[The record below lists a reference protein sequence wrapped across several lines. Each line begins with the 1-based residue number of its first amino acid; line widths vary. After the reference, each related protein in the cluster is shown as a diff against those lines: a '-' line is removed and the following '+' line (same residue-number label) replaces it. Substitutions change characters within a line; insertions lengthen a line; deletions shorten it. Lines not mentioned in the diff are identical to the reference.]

1 MSSIAQSVQ
10 VHIDP
15 TEDEDADGVDIGKKH
30 KLGHLRVDMQGN
42 VTFKRLPITQLVEA
56 LQLGIQY
63 TVGGL
68 QAKAAH
74 DVLYQD
80 FLTVEIIHFP
90 KEGTK
95 TTPAHRFNDFTIRSY
110 APVAFRHFRELFN
123 IKPDEFLYSICK
135 PLREL
140 KNPGASGSLF
150 YLTSDDEFILKTVQ
164 KKEAEFLKCLLPGYY
179 MNVTQNPRTLLPK
192 FFGLY
197 CYQGDNKNIRI
208 TVMNNLIPSYLQ
220 MHETYDLKGSTYRRR
235 ANSAERRK
243 DSPTWKDLDFMER
256 HPDGL
261 LLDVETYNAL
271 AKTVQRDCRVLE
283 SFRIMDYSFLIGVHH
298 VGASTES
305 GGDRATANLMLTPS
319 EQTSVQPKRM
329 MYSTPMDTI
338 QVEFDEHNK
347 PDDHLVKSGGIPART
362 AQGQRLLLYV
372 GIIDILQ
379 SYHIRKKLE
388 HTFKSVLTDG
398 NQISVT
404 NPSFYSERFQRFLFS
419 TVFKKATPNLS
430 ENPISLRESPV
441 KRRSRLSKMLQTP
454 EPDKEI
460 IQTPTIMRNTRDGAN
475 TSPMARRSF
484 EITPF
489 HLHQS
494 AASSP
499 KPTANTKAYRNNM
512 PLYASPTSSA
522 GTRVANSYIT
532 SYCSSPPSTHTNT
545 FIRRPDTENN
555 KHDSSTTIYSS
566 SHQSDSLYN
575 EPTKRHAAKI
585 VTTSFNHRMK
595 KMHSPS
601 YNRKATRTSS
611 IHQDQDDQV
620 PRQILLP
627 IGGGIVGKL
636 ASSATNISYHDS
648 CLQPSPKHR
657 NPSGSVIHDEM
668 IDPYIIRTRL

>member
-1 MSSIAQSVQ
+1 MSSVAQS
-10 VHIDP
+10 IEANDDP
-15 TEDEDADGVDIGKKH
+15 AEDDDVDGVDIGKKH
-30 KLGHLRVDMQGN
+30 KLGHLRIDTQGN

-123 IKPDEFLYSICK
+123 IRPEEFLYSICK

-208 TVMNNLIPSYLQ
+208 TVMNNLIPSYLY
-220 MHETYDLKGSTYRRR
+220 MHEKYDLKGSTYKRR
-235 ANSAERRK
+235 ANSEERRK
-243 DSPTWKDLDFMER
+243 ESPTWKDLDFMER

-261 LLDVETYNAL
+261 LLDTETFNAL

-298 VGASTES
+298 VDAPTDS
-305 GGDRATANLMLTPS
+305 GGDRAAPNIMLTPS

-362 AQGQRLLLYV
+362 ARGQRLLLYV

-404 NPSFYSERFQRFLFS
+404 NPSFYSERFQKFLFT
-419 TVFKKATPNLS
+419 TVFRKAP
-430 ENPISLRESPV
+430 PLRESPV
-441 KRRSRLSKMLQTP
+441 KRRSRLSKMLQGSEQEKDMISTP
-454 EPDKEI
+454 I
-460 IQTPTIMRNTRDGAN
+460 IMKNDRGGLH
-475 TSPMARRSF
+475 TSPIGRRSF
-484 EITPF
+484 DITPV

-499 KPTANTKAYRNNM
+499 KRIGNNRTYLSNM
-512 PLYASPTSSA
+512 PLYANHASPSSSTQTQATSSH
-522 GTRVANSYIT
+522 VASYY
-532 SYCSSPPSTHTNT
+532 SSSPSTRTNT
-545 FIRRPDTENN
+545 FTRKLDIENN
-555 KHDSSTTIYSS
+555 KRDSSTTVYSS
-566 SHQSDSLYN
+566 SHKSDSLYN
-575 EPTKRHAAKI
+575 EPTRHNSAKI
-585 VTTSFNHRMK
+585 LTTSFNNRLK
-595 KMHSPS
+595 IMHSPS
-601 YNRKATRTSS
+601 HNRRDLPKAS
-611 IHQDQDDQV
+611 IDTDNDDNV

-636 ASSATNISYHDS
+636 ASSATNLSYHDKS
-648 CLQPSPKHR
+648 TEHSPVHRQYR
-657 NPSGSVIHDEM
+657 NPSASGINDDMVC
-668 IDPYIIRTRL
+668 Y